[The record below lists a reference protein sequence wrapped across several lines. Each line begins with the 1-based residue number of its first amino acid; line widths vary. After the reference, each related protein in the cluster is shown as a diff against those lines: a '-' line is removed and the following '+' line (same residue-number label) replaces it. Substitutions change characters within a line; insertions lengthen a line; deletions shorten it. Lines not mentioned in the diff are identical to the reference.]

1 MAANPR
7 LQAVPESLAR
17 VRNKHA
23 DFLFH
28 RRAGLSAGTQKEAS
42 QAVILV
48 YRDVEAGP
56 FRGEVFEGTEI
67 KVRLDDDI
75 QRGAFG
81 LTADKTSKATGTDDR
96 ASGTGR
102 RGTRGADPHVA
113 NALRNAYQQAVSED
127 VPQEFLDLLGK
138 LS

>member
-1 MAANPR
+1 M
-7 LQAVPESLAR
+7 
-17 VRNKHA
+17 
-23 DFLFH
+23 
-28 RRAGLSAGTQKEAS
+28 
-42 QAVILV
+42 
-48 YRDVEAGP
+48 AGP
-56 FRGEVFEGTEI
+56 FRGEVFEGTET

-81 LTADKTSKATGTDDR
+81 LTADKTSKATGSDNR
-96 ASGTGR
+96 ASGTSK